1 MVVPEKALS
10 LSSSIKSLKGIG
22 ATRSDAFSA
31 IDIFSVLD
39 LISYYPR
46 KYLDRSTVLPIS
58 KLKVNHDATI
68 IGKVEAAGM
77 RRGKRRQYFQAVLS
91 DGKGMVTLTWF
102 NGARYIN
109 KSISVGDRLAVSGKV
124 DFFNGHQMVHPEY
137 EKLKNDE
144 DPVNSGQII
153 PLYSIPAELNKAGID
168 SRNIRRIIK
177 TTFNQLKVVPDHFS
191 DSFKK
196 EYRLTALDSALRNIH
211 FSKSE
216 EKLNEAINRLKFDE
230 HFFLQ
235 LLMAIRKSSSKKIG
249 TKALNKIGPKYK
261 IISESLDFEL
271 TNAQKKVIK
280 EIKSDL
286 AEPFSMNRLL
296 QGDVGSGKT
305 IVSILATTIAVAN
318 EAQVAIMVPTEIL
331 ARQHFESFKKYSE
344 TAHMTCALLVGGTP
358 AKERGNILNA
368 LESGQINIII
378 GTHALIQKDIIFKSL
393 GFCIIDEQHRFGV
406 SQRGTLLSKGS
417 NPHLLAMTAT
427 PIPRT
432 LAITYHGDMDLSIID
447 EMPKNRVPV
456 VTKTVNESRLK
467 KVYQFMEDEVL
478 EGRQCMVVYPLVEES
493 EKSDLKAAV
502 EMHSHL
508 SEKIFPKLK
517 VGLLH
522 GKMKKIEKDEI
533 MTSFNQ
539 NKINILISTTVIEVG
554 IDIPNATVM
563 LIEHA
568 ERFGLTQL
576 HQLRGRVGRGS
587 EKSYCILVHR
597 KITETSKNRLR
608 IMESTNDGFK
618 ISDEDLKI
626 RGPGEFFGIRQSGFL
641 KYKIA
646 NMVTDGPILRNAR
659 TAAFALVKKDSTLS
673 QQEHNKI
680 RSRLVNEY
688 QDKLQNV
695 NIS

>member
-1 MVVPEKALS
+1 MPEKALS
-10 LSSSIKSLKGIG
+10 LSSSIKSIKGIG
-22 ATRSDAFSA
+22 ATRADAFST
-31 IDIFSVLD
+31 INIFTVLD
-39 LISYYPR
+39 LLSYYPR
-46 KYLDRSTVLPIS
+46 KYLDRSTVLSIS
-58 KLKVNHDATI
+58 KLNVNDDATI
-68 IGKVEAAGM
+68 IGNVEAAGM
-77 RRGKRRQYFQAVLS
+77 RKGKHRQYFQVVLS
-91 DGKGMVTLTWF
+91 DGKGMITLTWF
-102 NGARYIN
+102 NGASYIK

-137 EKLKNDE
+137 EKLKKDE
-144 DPVNSGQII
+144 DPVNSGKII
-153 PLYSIPAELNKAGID
+153 PLYSISSELNKAGID
-168 SRNIRRIIK
+168 SRSIRRMIKII
-177 TTFNQLKVVPDHFS
+177 FNDLKVIPDHFT
-191 DSFKK
+191 DHFKK
-196 EYRLTALDSALRNIH
+196 ESKLTTLDSALRNIH
-211 FSKSE
+211 FAESE
-216 EKLNEAINRLKFDE
+216 HKLNEAVTRLKFDE

-235 LLMAIRKSSSKKIG
+235 LLMAIRKSSYQRIE
-249 TKALNKIGPKYK
+249 TKPFKKIGPKFK

-271 TNAQKKVIK
+271 TKAQKKVIN
-280 EIKSDL
+280 EIKTDL
-286 AEPFSMNRLL
+286 AKPYSMNRLL

-305 IVSILATTIAVAN
+305 IVSVLATTIAVAN
-318 EAQVAIMVPTEIL
+318 DAQVAIMVPTEIL
-331 ARQHFESFKKYSE
+331 ARQHFESFKKHSE
-344 TAHMTCALLVGGTP
+344 IAHMTCALLVGGTRV
-358 AKERGNILNA
+358 KERRNILNA
-368 LESGQINIII
+368 LEKGQINIII

-406 SQRGTLLSKGS
+406 SQRSELISKGS

-447 EMPKNRVPV
+447 EMPKNRIPV
-456 VTKTVNESRLK
+456 VTKIVNEPRMN
-467 KVYQFMEDEVL
+467 KVYQFLTDEVSKK
-478 EGRQCMVVYPLVEES
+478 RQCMIVYPLVKES
-493 EKSDLKAAV
+493 EKSDLAAAV
-502 EMHSHL
+502 EMFSYL
-508 SEKIFPKLK
+508 SEKVFSGLE

-522 GKMKKIEKDEI
+522 GKMKKEEKDEV
-533 MTSFNQ
+533 MSNFKQ

-597 KITETSKNRLR
+597 KITKNSKKRLK
-608 IMESTNDGFK
+608 IMESTNDGFE

-659 TAAFALVKKDSTLS
+659 EAAFSLVERDATLS
-673 QQEHNKI
+673 HPEHNLI
-680 RSRLVNEY
+680 RDRLVNEY
-688 QDKLQNV
+688 QEKLQKI